1 MICFFDTSALVKLFH
16 EEKGSAAV
24 ESIIM
29 DGQNEI
35 WVLELVRLEFFSSI
49 CRRYR
54 LAELSENDFNNILND
69 FEDQLLGFNIEPMGS
84 VVLREAEQLMKEYGQ
99 NHGLKS
105 LDALHLGAFR
115 LLSDGEW
122 LFVCADDKLC
132 GVAQQCSLKVR
143 NPVKE

>member
-16 EEKGSAAV
+16 EEMGSAAV
-24 ESIIM
+24 ESLIL
-29 DGQNEI
+29 DEQNEI
-35 WVLELVRLEFFSSI
+35 WALELVRLEFYSSI

-54 LAELSENDFNNILND
+54 LSELTETDFNNVLND
-69 FEDQLLGFNIEPMGS
+69 FEEQLLNFNIEPMGS
-84 VVLREAEQLMKEYGQ
+84 IILREAEQLIKDYGQ

-115 LLSDGEW
+115 LLSDGNW

-132 GVAQQCSLKVR
+132 EIAEKCSLKVK
-143 NPVKE
+143 NPVRE